1 MAKNP
6 MLTRLDRKSKQPKS
20 YWASPKK
27 EKKLAIRVKGR
38 TTNASGSKNEKG
50 DVRKVGIARLEH
62 KTCQR
67 KSFSVTR
74 ETIDKIVNASVACN
88 EVPALVIEFIN
99 PDTGKSEGEIACIPM
114 DDLVRLINDAGE

>member
-1 MAKNP
+1 MRKNP
-6 MLTRLDRKSKQPKS
+6 MLDRLAKKEKQPRS
-20 YWASPKK
+20 YWAAPKK

-50 DVRKVGIARLEH
+50 DVRKTGIARLEH

-74 ETIDKIVNASVACN
+74 EMIEKIVNASLACD
-88 EVPALVIEFIN
+88 EIPALVIEFIN
-99 PDTGKSEGEIACIPM
+99 ADTGKSEGEVAVVPV
-114 DDLVRLINDAGE
+114 DDLLRLLNNEQ

>member
-6 MLTRLDRKSKQPKS
+6 MLSRLDKKAKQPKS
-20 YWASPKK
+20 YWEAPKK
-27 EKKLAIRVKGR
+27 EKKLAVRIKGR

-74 ETIDKIVNASVACN
+74 EMIQKVVNASLACN
-88 EVPALVIEFIN
+88 EVAALVIEFIN

-114 DDLVRLINDAGE
+114 DDLVRLLNDGRD